1 MSVAVKTLEFLAAEV
16 ANPETQW
23 SLGTFGGIAEFMRD
37 RDEPVTLAR
46 TDKSVSAVTA
56 RGGVRI
62 EPRADLRLFASES
75 TTRESWAHRISLCLR
90 DDQCAMN
97 QRTVLTELGPDTQAL
112 READRK
118 HILFDLGIGALQ
130 ADLCVR
136 IGDPEV
142 VAKLRPLCG
151 RALLE
156 PGNPAMGIILAA
168 HPPRV
173 FISKIGRIEVYQPIP
188 AANGQSPEGPHTH
201 VLPNLLAH
209 RRTHAATEPVP
220 DGFVPCAH
228 VYPAHPVRDG
238 LGHALPFN
246 AERHASFQDLLKN
259 YGDPEFFALKQRVV
273 KAVGAGEDPSVITVT
288 DKRFAR
294 ANVRVTLRQ
303 LKAANVESPSLK
315 SWMAMHERPG
325 DIEKDEEDEER
336 HRHHPR

>member
-1 MSVAVKTLEFLAAEV
+1 MTVNSVEFLEAQIS
-16 ANPETQW
+16 NPATQW

-37 RDEPVTLAR
+37 PDEPVAITKGN
-46 TDKSVSAVTA
+46 KSFSAVTA

-62 EPRADLRLFASES
+62 EPRDDLRLFASES
-75 TTRESWAHRISLCLR
+75 TTRESWAHRVALCR
-90 DDQCAMN
+90 REDQCAMN
-97 QRTVLTELGPDTQAL
+97 QRPVLTELGPDTQAL
-112 READRK
+112 REQDRQG
-118 HILFDLGIGALQ
+118 ILFDLGIGAWQ

-136 IGDPEV
+136 IADPDV

-168 HPPRV
+168 NPPRV

-228 VYPAHPVRDG
+228 LYPAHPVRDG
-238 LGHALPFN
+238 LGRSLPFN
-246 AERHASFQDLLKN
+246 AARHDDFQNLLKS

-273 KAVGAGEDPSVITVT
+273 EAVGAGDAPSVVAVT

-303 LKAANVESPSLK
+303 LKAAKVESPLLAA
-315 SWMAMHERPG
+315 WMATHERPG
-325 DIEKDEEDEER
+325 EIEDEDEER
-336 HRHHPR
+336 HRHHR